1 MTTTRLL
8 AADDPR
14 AGRSAP
20 AHRDHPAHRA
30 ESGSNL
36 SGLGTMLRF
45 MLRRDRLRLPL
56 WVLGLTVMTAYFANA
71 IAVVLEGSSLE
82 SMMVFAQNPVM
93 GIITGPGYGFD
104 DITVP
109 RFVVG
114 MYGVFLMLG
123 AALMGILTISRHT
136 RSEEQTGRAEL
147 IRANVTGRHTQ
158 LIAALVLAVLMSALT
173 SLGMAVAFYF
183 SQAEP
188 RPFSSALLFGV
199 SVGSVGVVFAG
210 VAAVTAQ
217 LSAFAR
223 ACSGIAGAV
232 LAAFFIVRGLGD
244 MSAVQDGDLDWLSW
258 LSPLGWAQQTAP
270 FTLDRWWP
278 LWLSAGFFVLLVALA
293 LTLQSRRDLAAGI
306 LPDRLGRPGAST
318 TLSSP
323 FALALRLQRSSL
335 IWWSVGILI
344 MGVVF
349 GSFTSPMAEGAEG
362 MPPEILAI
370 MGGAD
375 GIVDGYLGYMAL
387 YFTII
392 VAVFAILSASGLR
405 SEEQAYRTEPVLATA
420 VSRPGWMLAW
430 AAVTFLGA
438 LLLMGLA
445 GLGEG
450 VGAAASTG
458 DWDLLWPSF
467 VGHVAQTPAV
477 WVLAGI
483 VFALYGIIPRLQG
496 VVWVVFALGAVL
508 ALFGGM
514 LDLDEA
520 ILDLSLFVHIGQYPS
535 VDLEPLAMAWL
546 TVAAVVLTVIG
557 AAGFRRR
564 SLITA

>member
-14 AGRSAP
+14 ADKRTP

-306 LPDRLGRPGAST
+306 LPDRLGRPD
-318 TLSSP
+318 
-323 FALALRLQRSSL
+323 
-335 IWWSVGILI
+335 
-344 MGVVF
+344 
-349 GSFTSPMAEGAEG
+349 
-362 MPPEILAI
+362 
-370 MGGAD
+370 GG
-375 GIVDGYLGYMAL
+375 
-387 YFTII
+387 
-392 VAVFAILSASGLR
+392 R
-405 SEEQAYRTEPVLATA
+405 
-420 VSRPGWMLAW
+420 
-430 AAVTFLGA
+430 
-438 LLLMGLA
+438 A
-445 GLGEG
+445 G
-450 VGAAASTG
+450 
-458 DWDLLWPSF
+458 D
-467 VGHVAQTPAV
+467 
-477 WVLAGI
+477 
-483 VFALYGIIPRLQG
+483 
-496 VVWVVFALGAVL
+496 
-508 ALFGGM
+508 
-514 LDLDEA
+514 
-520 ILDLSLFVHIGQYPS
+520 
-535 VDLEPLAMAWL
+535 
-546 TVAAVVLTVIG
+546 
-557 AAGFRRR
+557 RR
-564 SLITA
+564 